1 MKSIYSK
8 LVLFSLL
15 MLTMSASVS
24 ARECIECMK
33 TNTKSQI
40 SQSKAAACKRAQSTA
55 ELNINNVRALIN
67 GYGNMWYDGSVAQY
81 HLPKNSNTC
90 PLFCAALWIG
100 GTDVNDQLRIAA
112 LKFGSEG
119 DDYWPGPLKI
129 NGTAAIDL
137 PVCNAYD
144 KHWIIT
150 KSQVLEH
157 KAHFIYGDDP
167 ADHYVVP
174 NPDNYAEYQ
183 MPDVINNWPAKGQ
196 GEDLTQFLAPFYDA
210 DGDLVYNPSN
220 GDYPYYDFDNDLCP
234 RTLKAIAIANKENYA
249 PAASMEEEYYTSR
262 GMDVVRGSI
271 LSDQVLKGDQ
281 TIWWVFN
288 DMGNTHTETKG
299 SSIGLEI
306 RAQAFAFSTNDE
318 INNMTFYS
326 YEIINRSSYELR
338 ETYFSQWVD
347 PDLGYAWDDFVG
359 CDVRR
364 GLGYCYNGKSQDTP
378 GSGSYSGMPPA
389 VGIDFFQGPYMDPDG
404 KDNPKI
410 DIDKIIGAGYTNAQ
424 VKQLLNN
431 YKMKKKVGGQ
441 DSLDARGRQVY
452 DTISISDDADLFY
465 AYDPLSWYFHEGDA
479 VGNCAINGVNFGN
492 NIIDDERF
500 GMRRFVY
507 YDNSTNNVY
516 GEPSKASDYY
526 NYLRGFWKNGQRMQ
540 YGGNAVSTGVDPA
553 NIPCDFMFP
562 DNSDPWHWGTDGII
576 PTVNPMDWTEV
587 TAGNSP
593 GDRRFMQ
600 SAGPFTLRPGALNY
614 ITVGIPFA
622 QATSGEG
629 SWASVE
635 MLRQI
640 DDICQAL
647 FENCFK
653 VLDGPDA
660 PTLTCQEMSNEVI
673 LYLTYE
679 EKNSNNYKEKYREID
694 PAIPANYI
702 DENGN
707 PQLYDSVS
715 RSYIFE
721 GYQVYQLKD
730 ANVSIADISDPSKA
744 RLVYQCDIENYYDT
758 VLITPLRDANDSVV
772 GYDTSINETPS
783 LPIGTLVNYTT
794 NSATGLISGTVM
806 VEGANKGIQHVIRL
820 TTDAFAS
827 GTSTKL
833 VNNREYYY
841 IAIAYAQNRFKEY
854 SQTDP
859 AYLDGQK
866 EPYLA
871 GRMNEKGD
879 AITPITVIPHD
890 PSVENGGVVAQ
901 SEFGMCPNIIRKEG
915 FGNGGSVLRLDVK
928 SIEELMGK
936 KGEYGM
942 EPGYFKAVKPGVGE
956 EDQSRMQHP
965 CMLANPVYQENYG
978 PINVRVI
985 DPLKLKAGRYNIYFK
1000 AYNSNGVQ
1008 VTQNESI
1015 KVDQYTRWFL
1025 IPEGTTDT
1033 IPSDFTIGRYNEQL
1047 FLDLGIAVTLV
1058 NVDPSA
1064 TTIDIDGTIYDG
1076 NKFKGSDFGG
1086 GSFYGGFVADG
1097 ALLGSSMS
1105 FEDPYKAWLSGVPD
1119 NDSYYPYNWI
1129 RSGTQYAPKSY
1140 SNFNTLSTKYD
1151 INVDT
1156 YLDEDFFKGWI
1167 DPRYSANQLD
1177 AAPVE
1182 NSGTDKTQM
1191 YESVVDGLWAPYGLV
1206 STMPYHP
1213 GFSFMYYM
1221 ASDHI
1226 LDSID
1231 RQAQKDYNKYKLE
1244 RMLMVNS
1251 KNLALNYNEL
1261 AKLPSVRIVL
1271 TSDTTK
1277 WTRCPVIEMCEDYM
1291 QAEGNARRFS
1301 ARKHPSV
1308 DKLGRYIG
1316 GEGDYA
1322 YTGTADVNNPSN
1334 PAYIADSGM
1343 GWFPGYAIN
1352 TVTGERLNIMFGEDS
1367 RFVQH
1372 NGRDMMWNPTDDIM
1386 EGTENYVM
1394 GGRHYVYVMNAT
1406 KQAFYNQYISSSY
1419 TKDYYKYYVTP
1430 SYDAGRW
1437 AMSLL
1442 RSVERFMKLKQTG
1455 TKNPDY
1461 YLGITQEPS
1470 IMSSLM
1476 TRDLMTRDSIAL
1488 LYASAAWVNMPLVSS
1503 FYTFKYPGQNA
1514 TLNAGY
1520 PSNGIPTD
1528 AIIDIDVRM
1537 PYSRNMS
1544 MNNTVADSC
1553 GVRAVN
1559 RNMPFYQFVIN
1570 ESDAVKENVA
1580 TRDDARQTYIDSI
1593 LSLINVVPNPYYSYS
1608 DYETASQ
1615 LETKVRICNLP
1626 TGINEQGKPEGCYIR
1641 IYTTDG
1647 TLVRT
1652 LGPAP
1657 VGTSNAGS
1665 ELGQHLDWDLHNQ
1678 TGIPIAGGVY
1688 LIHVTVPGIGERVIK
1703 WFGTMRPVDLNSF
1716 GF

>member
-1 MKSIYSK
+1 M
-8 LVLFSLL
+8 V
-15 MLTMSASVS
+15 TVSASVS
-24 ARECIECMK
+24 ARECIECKK
-33 TNTKSQI
+33 TNTKSHAV
-40 SQSKAAACKRAQSTA
+40 QSKAAACKRAQSTA

-112 LKFGSEG
+112 LKFGSDG

-157 KAHFIYGDDP
+157 KSHFNYGENP
-167 ADHYVVP
+167 ADHIVSP
-174 NPDNYAEYQ
+174 KPSYAEYQ
-183 MPDVINNWPAKGQ
+183 MPDVINNWPAKGE

-210 DGDLVYNPSN
+210 DGDLKYNPAN

-234 RTLKAIAIANKENYA
+234 RTLKALAIANKENYA
-249 PAASMEEEYYTSR
+249 PAASMEEEYYTKLGR
-262 GMDVVRGSI
+262 DVVKGSI

-347 PDLGYAWDDFVG
+347 PDLGYAFDDFVG

-364 GLGYCYNGKSQDTP
+364 GLGYCYNGKDQDTP
-378 GSGSYSGMPPA
+378 GSGSYSGVPPA

-404 KDNPKI
+404 LDNPKI
-410 DIDKIIGAGYTNAQ
+410 DIDKILDPGFTNTPI
-424 VKQLLNN
+424 KQLLAN
-431 YKMKKKVGGQ
+431 YKMKKKNGG
-441 DSLDARGRQVY
+441 DSLDVYGRQVY
-452 DTISISDDADLFY
+452 DTISISDDADRFFQTT
-465 AYDPLSWYFHEGDA
+465 DRGFESWYFHPGDA

-507 YDNSTNNVY
+507 YDNSSDNVY
-516 GEPSKASDYY
+516 GEPNKASDYY
-526 NYLRGFWKNGQRMQ
+526 NYLRGYWKNGQRMK
-540 YGGNAVSTGVDPA
+540 YGGNGVSTNIDPG
-553 NIPCDFMFP
+553 NLDCDFMFP
-562 DNSDPWHWGTDGII
+562 DDSDPWHWGTDGIP
-576 PTVNPMDWTEV
+576 PTEHPNDWNEIDV
-587 TAGNSP
+587 GNSP
-593 GDRRFMQ
+593 KDKRFMQ

-629 SWASVE
+629 AWASVE

-660 PTLTCQEMSNEVI
+660 PTLTCQEMNNEVI

-679 EKNSNNYKEKYREID
+679 EVGSNNYKEKYREID
-694 PAIPANYI
+694 PAIPTFYM
-702 DENGN
+702 DESGN
-707 PQLYDSVS
+707 ACTYDSVS

-721 GYQVYQLKD
+721 GYQIFQLKD
-730 ANVSIADISDPSKA
+730 ANVSIADINDATKA
-744 RLVYQCDIENYYDT
+744 RLVFQCDIENYYDT
-758 VLITPLRDANDSVV
+758 VVITPIRNSKDSVV
-772 GYDTSINETPS
+772 GYDTSVNESPS
-783 LPIGTLVNYTT
+783 LPIATLVNYNT
-794 NSATGLISGTVM
+794 NSATGLITGTVM
-806 VEGANKGIQHVIRL
+806 VNGANKGIQHVVRL

-827 GTSTKL
+827 GTNTKL
-833 VNNREYYY
+833 VNNKEYYY
-841 IAIAYAQNRFKEY
+841 IAIAYAQNRYKEY
-854 SQTDP
+854 SQTE
-859 AYLDGQK
+859 AEYLDGQK

-871 GRMNEKGD
+871 GRMNEKGE
-879 AITPITVIPHD
+879 AITPIVAIPHD
-890 PSVENGGVVAQ
+890 PSVENGGLIAQ
-901 SEFGMCPNIIRKEG
+901 SEFGMCPNIIRREG
-915 FGNGGSVLRLDVK
+915 YGNGGSILRLTQS
-928 SIEELMGK
+928 SIDELMGK
-936 KGEYGM
+936 KGEYGKA
-942 EPGYFKAVKPGVGE
+942 PGLLIV
-956 EDQSRMQHP
+956 DQQRSADLSRMQHP
-965 CMLANPVYQENYG
+965 CMIANPAYEENAG

-985 DPLKLKAGRYNIYFK
+985 DPLKLKAGRYNIFFK
-1000 AYNSNGVQ
+1000 SYDSHGNPIALEDN
-1008 VTQNESI
+1008 I
-1015 KVDQYTRWFL
+1015 KVDKYTRWFL

-1033 IPSDFTIGRYNEQL
+1033 IPSDFTISRYNEQL

-1058 NVDPSA
+1058 NVNAPA
-1064 TTIDIDGTIYDG
+1064 TTINIEGTALDS
-1076 NKFKGSDFGG
+1076 NQFEGSKFGG
-1086 GSFYGGFVADG
+1086 PNNSFYGGFVTDG

-1119 NDSYYPYNWI
+1119 NDSYYYYNWI
-1129 RSGTQYAPKSY
+1129 RSGTQYAANSY
-1140 SNFNTLSTKYD
+1140 NSFNTLSTKYD

-1156 YLDEDFFKGWI
+1156 YLDEDYFKAWV
-1167 DPRYSANQLD
+1167 DPRYTTQQLPN
-1177 AAPVE
+1177 APIE
-1182 NSGTDKTQM
+1182 NAGIDKTQM
-1191 YESVVDGLWAPYGLV
+1191 YESVVGGLWAPYGLV
-1206 STMPYHP
+1206 STLPYHP
-1213 GFSFMYYM
+1213 GFNYTYYM
-1221 ASDHI
+1221 ASDDI

-1231 RQAQKDYNKYKLE
+1231 RQTSKNFKKYCVE
-1244 RMLMVNS
+1244 RQLMVSTQNFS
-1251 KNLALNYNEL
+1251 LNYNEL
-1261 AKLPSVRIVL
+1261 SKLPSVRIVL

-1277 WTRCPVIEMCEDYM
+1277 WTRCPVIEMCDDYM
-1291 QAEGNARRFS
+1291 QSEGNARRFS

-1308 DKLGRYIG
+1308 DKLGRFIG

-1322 YTGTADVNNPSN
+1322 YNGPKDNNNPNN

-1372 NGRDMMWNPTDDIM
+1372 NGNDMMWNPTDDIM

-1406 KQAFYNQYISSSY
+1406 NQAFYNQYFESSNTY
-1419 TKDYYKYYVTP
+1419 EKVRYKYYVTP

-1437 AMSLL
+1437 AIGML
-1442 RSVERFMKLKQTG
+1442 RSIERFMKLKQTG

-1461 YLGITQEPS
+1461 YLGVTQLPN
-1470 IMSSLM
+1470 ILTMS
-1476 TRDLMTRDSIAL
+1476 RDLKVRDSISL

-1503 FYTFKYPGQNA
+1503 LFTFKYPGQNA

-1528 AIIDIDVRM
+1528 AVIDIDIQM
-1537 PYSRNMS
+1537 PYGRNVS
-1544 MNNTVADSC
+1544 MNNTKIDSC
-1553 GVRAVN
+1553 GIRAVN
-1559 RNMPFYQFVIN
+1559 RNMPFYQFIIN
-1570 ESDAVKENVA
+1570 ETDAVKENIA
-1580 TRDDARQTYIDSI
+1580 TRDNARQTYIDSI

-1608 DYETASQ
+1608 DYETLSQ

-1626 TGINEQGKPEGCYIR
+1626 TGINENGKPEGCYIR
-1641 IYTTDG
+1641 IYTMDG

-1657 VGTSNAGS
+1657 VGTSAAGS
-1665 ELGQHLDWDLHNQ
+1665 ELGQHIDWDLHNQ